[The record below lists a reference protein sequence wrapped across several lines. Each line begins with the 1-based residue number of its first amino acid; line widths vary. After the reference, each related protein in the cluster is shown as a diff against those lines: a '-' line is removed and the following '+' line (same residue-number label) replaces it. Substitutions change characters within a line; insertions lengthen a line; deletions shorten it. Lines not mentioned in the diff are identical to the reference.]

1 MSQSSIGDYLPD
13 AGLLNE
19 RVVLVTGAG
28 QGLGRSAALAYAA
41 HGATVVLH
49 GRSVSKLERVYDE
62 IIAAG
67 SPEPVIFPLDLALA
81 SDMDFESMAE
91 AIRRQLGRLDGV
103 LHNAALFSSLTP
115 LANQTLELWGDLL
128 RVNLM
133 APFALTRACLPL
145 LLHAPD
151 AAIIMTSETHGHR
164 PSAYWGGFAV
174 AKSGLE
180 ALTRIW
186 ALELEMHPNVR
197 INALVPG
204 PVASAQRAASH
215 PGEHKDRLP
224 TPEQL
229 MPCYLFLMGRDSRGT
244 SGQVFD
250 AQSE

>member
-1 MSQSSIGDYLPD
+1 VSQTSIRDYRPT
-13 AGLLNE
+13 ARLLE
-19 RVVLVTGAG
+19 KRVILVTGAG
-28 QGLGRSAALAYAA
+28 QGLGRAAALAFAA

-49 GRSVSKLERVYDE
+49 GRSVTKLERIYDE
-62 IIAAG
+62 IVAAG
-67 SPEPVIFPLDLALA
+67 SPQPVIFPLDFADA
-81 SDMDFESMAE
+81 RDADFESMAE
-91 AIRRQLGRLDGV
+91 AIRRQLGRLDGI
-103 LHNAALFSSLTP
+103 LHNAALFSNLTP
-115 LANQTLELWGDLL
+115 LANQTLDQWGELL

-164 PSAYWGGFAV
+164 PAAYWGGFAV

-186 ALELEMHPNVR
+186 SLELEMHPNLR

-204 PVASAQRAASH
+204 PVASPQRGSSH
-215 PGEHKDRLP
+215 PGESRQRLP

-229 MPCYLFLMGRDSRGT
+229 MPYYLFLMGGDSHGT
-244 SGQVFD
+244 SGQVIEVQ
-250 AQSE
+250 AS